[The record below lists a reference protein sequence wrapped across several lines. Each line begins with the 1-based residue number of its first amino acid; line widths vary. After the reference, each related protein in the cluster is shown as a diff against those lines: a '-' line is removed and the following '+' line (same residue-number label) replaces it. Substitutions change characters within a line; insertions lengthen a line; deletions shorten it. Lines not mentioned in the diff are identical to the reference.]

1 MSTLREEYWII
12 KSRKTIR
19 QVIRNCLRCKR
30 FSIHPLQSISA
41 PLPEDRIKEAQVFEV
56 IGVDLCGPL
65 FLKDNKKCWIVL
77 FTCAIFRA
85 VHLELKLDKRKVLA
99 TPDASFVF
107 KLHNENFCSGIELIS
122 FIFLVKLKLFNKF
135 IFFLSKAE
143 TVARKMP
150 PKSRKPPAVRSNLK
164 STMSKKRKAE
174 EMEELPLIYS
184 DSASSI
190 SNDPESTFKEASFSS
205 DPLMQ
210 LGRPAPELPLCLR
223 SCNFLSST
231 NKGDHSAKTITYE
244 SERDQYCWLCHEKAN
259 KTALECT
266 ICCRVYHNKCLVKS
280 SHSFSELNVCS
291 ECRAGSIDGTELS
304 PYFTLDKL
312 HRMLEV
318 LTIRVFRSKWEKH
331 HVFFS
336 WPLKMPDENIKLA
349 RIIDCQILLDL
360 LKNETYYLKT
370 AEFYSDI
377 KFIHHNTAIVYGVK
391 SEQAKAAIQLK
402 KEFKKELK
410 DLEACPECYFQLY
423 CRKNG
428 VQENP
433 FLRLCNPPHDIIWAQ
448 LKGYPYWPA
457 KSLKVIN
464 GIAHVRFFGKHE
476 YSDIPIKK
484 CYMIS
489 RNHPKIRSLD
499 LSIKNSGKKSG
510 YDKAKT
516 ELKGYIDQYKT
527 LYGEFLYSQDKT
539 PYQPKE
545 ATPIKE
551 KPSNVDEQSIIEE
564 SHHSNPDFISKTS
577 FKLEN
582 DVVHQELPPNIP
594 TMDNTTTCS
603 IPEIYEDSSQREE
616 SLNDSYSNAHA
627 DANRKSSVDKPPD
640 DLDFLIQEDLRRMA
654 VDDPFSIVEPV
665 IQEVFQ
671 NECSVDM
678 NDVPLVYDAAQN
690 KSKQI
695 NTGSLLTNQDEID
708 VEDSDDDFAVIDVI
722 PVENESDPSEVQIVD
737 QPEGTT
743 TSHCDWIRVS
753 EMVQRL
759 TEINPQL
766 ESMLESG
773 TKFVDT
779 ECAHLWTHANRCHNS
794 REHMKPILRELR
806 NYRTEL
812 RNAQVTRNKLDNLR
826 KINSS
831 LLLEYIIDYR
841 DFENLKKIDSESIK
855 NARFITLSSRRTAT
869 ARCNAEYNAKL
880 TEYKNGND
888 ALKKQIALMGHEIE
902 ELEERKRELVAQ
914 MDRECQ
920 ELEERKSESM
930 TLMDRECQELEE
942 RKGESL
948 TLMYHECQELEERR
962 RESMALMDREC
973 QELEETEIESMQH
986 IFKEA
991 EENLCVEKQQ
1001 ESQAN
1006 IDNDATNMKEKLT
1019 ASTSLQ
1025 VQSAPSSDQLAE
1037 QHDSVTSH
1045 TCPLPKKSRR

>member
-1 MSTLREEYWII
+1 MEIFLKINNLTLNICLSHICSPISTLPLELAKSMVLSANEELG
-12 KSRKTIR
+12 
-19 QVIRNCLRCKR
+19 NLR
-30 FSIHPLQSISA
+30 FSNN
-41 PLPEDRIKEAQVFEV
+41 LPTIDFLHIFGEIK
-56 IGVDLCGPL
+56 
-65 FLKDNKKCWIVL
+65 IVQQ
-77 FTCAIFRA
+77 
-85 VHLELKLDKRKVLA
+85 
-99 TPDASFVF
+99 
-107 KLHNENFCSGIELIS
+107 N
-122 FIFLVKLKLFNKF
+122 
-135 IFFLSKAE
+135 FFLSKAK
-143 TVARKMP
+143 TVKRKVP

-210 LGRPAPELPLCLR
+210 FGRPAPDLP
-223 SCNFLSST
+223 LSST
-231 NKGDHSAKTITYE
+231 NNGDHSADTITYE
-244 SERDQYCWLCHEKAN
+244 SERDQYCWLCHEKVN
-259 KTALECT
+259 KIAVECGM
-266 ICCRVYHNKCLVKS
+266 CCRVYHNKCLVKS
-280 SHSFSELNVCS
+280 SHSFSELNICC
-291 ECRAGSIDGTELS
+291 ECRPGSIDGTELS

-312 HRMLEV
+312 NRMLEV
-318 LTIRVFRSKWEKH
+318 LTIRVFRNKWEKH
-331 HVFFS
+331 KAFFS
-336 WPLKMPDENIKLA
+336 WPLKLPDENIKLV
-349 RIIDCQILLDL
+349 RIIDCQILLNVL
-360 LKNETYYLKT
+360 NNETFYLSTTK
-370 AEFYSDI
+370 FYSDI
-377 KFIHHNTAIVYGVK
+377 KFIHHNTAIVYG
-391 SEQAKAAIQLK
+391 EQAKAAIQLK

-423 CRKNG
+423 CRKKG
-428 VQENP
+428 ALENP
-433 FLRLCNPPHDIIWAQ
+433 FLRLCYPPHDIIWAE
-448 LKGYPYWPA
+448 LEGYPYWPA

-464 GIAHVRFFGKHE
+464 GIAHVRFFGKHDC
-476 YSDIPIKK
+476 SVIPIKK

-489 RNHPKIRSLD
+489 MNHPEIRSLD
-499 LSIKNSGKKSG
+499 LSIQNSENELSG
-510 YDKAKT
+510 YEDAKA
-516 ELKGYIDQYKT
+516 ELTGYISQYEILVGK
-527 LYGEFLYSQDKT
+527 FLYSQDKT

-545 ATPIKE
+545 ATLIKE
-551 KPSNVDEQSIIEE
+551 KPSNSASKE
-564 SHHSNPDFISKTS
+564 SQYSYPDVTLKTS

-582 DVVHQELPPNIP
+582 DVVYQELPPNFPI
-594 TMDNTTTCS
+594 MDNTTTCS
-603 IPEIYEDSSQREE
+603 IPEIYEDSSQIEE
-616 SLNDSYSNAHA
+616 SLNDSYSNADA
-627 DANRKSSVDKPPD
+627 DGNRTSSVDKPPD

-690 KSKQI
+690 KRKQI

-708 VEDSDDDFAVIDVI
+708 LEDSDDDLAVIDII

-779 ECAHLWTHANRCHNS
+779 ECAHLWAHANRCYNY
-794 REHMKPILRELR
+794 RENMQRILGKLR

-831 LLLEYIIDYR
+831 LLLEYIMDYR
-841 DFENLKKIDSESIK
+841 DFENLKKIHSESIK
-855 NARFITLSSRRTAT
+855 NARFIALSSRRTAT
-869 ARCNAEYNAKL
+869 ARCNAEYNAKF
-880 TEYKNGND
+880 TELKNGND
-888 ALKKQIALMGHEIE
+888 ALKKQIALMNRESE

-914 MDRECQ
+914 MERECQ

-930 TLMDRECQELEE
+930 TLMDHECQELDETKSESMTLMDLECQELEE

-962 RESMALMDREC
+962 RESVALINREC

-1001 ESQAN
+1001 ESQTN
-1006 IDNDATNMKEKLT
+1006 IDNDAINMKEKLT

-1025 VQSAPSSDQLAE
+1025 VQSVPSSDQLPE
-1037 QHDSVTSH
+1037 QHNPVTSH
-1045 TCPLPKKSRR
+1045 TCPLPNKSKQ